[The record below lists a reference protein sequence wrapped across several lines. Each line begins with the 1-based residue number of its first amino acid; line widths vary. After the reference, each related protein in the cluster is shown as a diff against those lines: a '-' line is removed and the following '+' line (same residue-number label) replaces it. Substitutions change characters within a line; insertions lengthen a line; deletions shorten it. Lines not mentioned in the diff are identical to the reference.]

1 MSVINILIDMG
12 HPAHIHFYKYFIE
25 EMQKKGHNVLV
36 VSRPKDVMIS
46 LLRYYDIP
54 HNIIGKSQNN
64 LLRRGVNMPLLDLKL
79 LRICKGFKPDVL
91 TGIGS
96 PYISQV
102 SNVLRKTSVVFTD
115 TEHAKWINRFS
126 IPFADYVLTPSCFL
140 KKIGEKQICYNG
152 FHELAYLHPDRFR
165 KEYCLTKDAIIL
177 RTSAWTASHDNGKRS
192 ALNRSKLLRML
203 SEYGSLVIFSENKPN
218 GSYTPEVFHTLLSNS
233 RLCISEGATVAT
245 EAALLGTPGIY
256 ISPLS
261 GTMGNHIELS
271 KYGLMESFERMPPLD
286 HIESLLTNYSRHEFR
301 SRRDLMLKDKI
312 DVTGFM
318 IDFFGGF
325 E

>member
-1 MSVINILIDMG
+1 MG
-12 HPAHIHFYKYFIE
+12 HPAHVHFYKYFIE
-25 EMQKKGHNVLV
+25 EMQKKDHNVLV

-46 LLRYYDIP
+46 LLRYYGIP
-54 HNIIGKSQNN
+54 HNIIGKPKNG
-64 LLRRGVNMPLLDLKL
+64 LLSRGVNMPLLDLKL
-79 LRICKGFKPDVL
+79 LNICKGFKPDVL

-102 SNVLRKTSVVFTD
+102 SKVLRKPSVVFTD

-126 IPFADYVLTPSCFL
+126 VPFADYVLTPSCFL
-140 KKIGEKQICYNG
+140 KKLGNNQIRYDG

-165 KEYCLTKDAIIL
+165 EEYCCTKDAIIL
-177 RTSAWTASHDNGKRS
+177 RTSAWTASHDNGKQS
-192 ALNRSKLLRML
+192 TFNGSKLLRML
-203 SEYGSLVIFSENKPN
+203 SEYGSLVIFRENIAN
-218 GSYTPEVFHTLLSNS
+218 GSYTPEVFHTLLSNT

-245 EAALLGTPGIY
+245 EASLLGIPSVY

-271 KYGLMESFERMPPLD
+271 KYRLMESFARMPPLD